1 MRTIKD
7 QLLESRSA
15 GKAMKIDFDHPD
27 AIHFYTWIQQQPDNI
42 LFESII
48 TLRKMYAQ
56 EYIKMLNM

>member
-27 AIHFYTWIQQQPDNI
+27 AIHFYTWIQQQPDNV
-42 LFESII
+42 LSESII
-48 TLRKMYAQ
+48 NLRKMYKKTYNDIL
-56 EYIKMLNM
+56 E